1 MNAVDAPAI
10 WPGDWSEA
18 LRLDRAPGL
27 IDIDAVLTMMVA
39 RAAQAQRRTI
49 GFPAATDIDWSR
61 TLGLFTRLFNN
72 VGDPGTAP
80 SGAAHTNALEVEV
93 IRWFADVV
101 GLPQNDR
108 WGYVTSGGTES
119 NIAALRVARDRYPDA
134 VLYLTHA
141 SHYSIRKT
149 AGLLGI
155 HPHDV
160 AMVRDS
166 WYGEMDYGHFE
177 QLVARHSG
185 RPAIVVATA
194 GTTLW
199 EAVDQP
205 DRIETILDE
214 YGVTRRHVHVD
225 AALSGIPLA
234 LDGMLGLGAGSPI
247 DSIAISGHKF
257 LGTPI
262 PCGVVVMRDSVR
274 VERGEHINYTA
285 TLDSTVLGSRCGQAA
300 ALLWTA
306 IATYG
311 RNGHQARALRARRIA
326 AYAVER
332 ISALGWPVYRHPDA
346 FTVVLQTPPAALTA
360 EFGWV
365 LSTDGDFCHII
376 CMPGVTKEVV
386 DEFVADLGRVV
397 ARWAVMAEC
406 RSRPV
411 WRGLEAGEDRIL
423 SA

>member
-1 MNAVDAPAI
+1 VDGSGIRPEDWAEAI
-10 WPGDWSEA
+10 
-18 LRLDRAPGL
+18 RLDRAPGL
-27 IDIDAVLTMMVA
+27 TDVDAVMSTLVS
-39 RAAQAQRRTI
+39 RAARAQRRTI

-61 TLGLFTRLFNN
+61 TQRVFTRLFNN

-80 SGAAHTNALEVEV
+80 SGEAHTNSLEVEV
-93 IRWFADVV
+93 VRWFADVV

-119 NIAALRVARDRYPDA
+119 NIAALRVARDRFPDA

-149 AGLLGI
+149 ANLLGL
-155 HPHDV
+155 HPKDV
-160 AMVRDS
+160 VVVRDS

-177 QLVARHSG
+177 KLVARYKG

-199 EAVDQP
+199 EAVDQT
-205 DRIETILDE
+205 DRIETILDA
-214 YGVTRRHVHVD
+214 YGVMRRHVHVD

-234 LDGMLGLGAGSPI
+234 LDGTLGLGAGSPI

-274 VERGEHINYTA
+274 VSRGEHISYTA
-285 TLDSTVLGSRCGQAA
+285 TVDSTVLGSRCGQAA
-300 ALLWTA
+300 VVLWAA
-306 IATYG
+306 IAMYG
-311 RNGHQARALRARRIA
+311 RNGHQARALRARRVA

-332 ISALGWPVYRHPDA
+332 IGSTGWPVFRHPDA
-346 FTVVLQTPPAALTA
+346 FTVVLQTPPLSLAA

-365 LSTDGDFCHII
+365 LSVDGDYCHII
-376 CMPGVTKEVV
+376 CMPGVSHEVV

-406 RSRPV
+406 RTRPQNSG
-411 WRGLEAGEDRIL
+411 WRAVGAGEDRVL
-423 SA
+423 SG